1 MNAALDRVKREAHAL
16 SAAIVEEMFQNPF
29 WEHRYRERAS
39 KHTNEDGLF
48 HLQYLEQAYLA
59 NDVEIMVSYARWLR
73 TVLVSRGMTTRHL
86 KMNFAILSRKLSEM
100 LGGEARNFVTI
111 LDAGER
117 ALQYIAGPARELQK
131 HAFDIGEDARRM
143 LSLNGSTWMQRPI
156 GQPGIGAF
164 DAVEDLLSY
173 GADALA
179 MNNGTLL
186 SAYAHVLG
194 ELAGDPSDLLAALKT
209 AIEQSAMSAESKH
222 EAAAIF
228 ERSASR

>member
-1 MNAALDRVKREAHAL
+1 MSSALEKVKSEARAL
-16 SAAIVEEMFQNPF
+16 SSAIADEMFQNPF
-29 WEHRYRERAS
+29 WEHRYKERAS
-39 KHTNEDGLF
+39 KHTHEDGLF

-86 KMNFAILSRKLSEM
+86 KMNFAILSRKLSD
-100 LGGEARNFVTI
+100 LLQDEARNFVTI

-131 HAFDIGEDARRM
+131 HAADLGEDARRM
-143 LSLNGSTWMQRPI
+143 LSLNESSWMQRPI

-179 MNNGTLL
+179 ANNRELL
-186 SAYAHVLG
+186 SAYARVLG
-194 ELAGDPSDLLAALKT
+194 ELAEDPSDLLAAIKT
-209 AIEQSAMSAESKH
+209 AIERSAMSAETKR
-222 EAAAIF
+222 EAAAVF
-228 ERSASR
+228 ERSAVP